1 VGVGCRVI
9 TEVDPSTPRSGA
21 TVIVERAAL
30 DALLGSIAGQG
41 YQVLGPTVHDG
52 AIVYREVRSA
62 ADLPIGWGD
71 EQDGGTYRL
80 RRREDEAV
88 FGYAVGPQSWKQFL
102 HPPRAER

>member
-1 VGVGCRVI
+1 MTRSVGSTPI
-9 TEVDPSTPRSGA
+9 SELAPSTPRSGA
-21 TVIVERAAL
+21 TVTVERSDL
-30 DALLGSIAGQG
+30 DALLGSIAQQG

-80 RRREDEAV
+80 RRREDVGKMRRLEADA
-88 FGYAVGPQSWKQFL
+88 G
-102 HPPRAER
+102 